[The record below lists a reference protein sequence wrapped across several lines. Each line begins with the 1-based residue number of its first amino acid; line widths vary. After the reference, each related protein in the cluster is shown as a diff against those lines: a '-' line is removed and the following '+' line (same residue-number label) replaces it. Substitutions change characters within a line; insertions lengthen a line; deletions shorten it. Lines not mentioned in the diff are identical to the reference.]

1 MPRKPRKESPHKLR
15 PDAAEIAYRVMLEA
29 TGQAPKMVP
38 GDEAKNPEAVERGRK
53 GGKKGGKKR
62 ASKMSAARRSE
73 VARNAAQARWS
84 KRPTH

>member
-1 MPRKPRKESPHKLR
+1 MARQVVRMELLLPL
-15 PDAAEIAYRVMLEA
+15 AAAGKGVL
-29 TGQAPKMVP
+29 KMVP